1 MTLRE
6 ARKRAGITQ
15 TQAAQLLRVS
25 LRSYKTYETD
35 SRKVGLPKYE
45 FMLRQLEENSF
56 VDETHGI
63 LTLDEIR
70 RVCREILS
78 AYPVSFCYLFGS
90 YARGHAGES
99 SDVDLLISGEVEGLR
114 FYGLVEAL
122 KNAMKKNVD
131 VLTPSQLQNNPELL
145 ENVLRDGIRLYDGRR
160 TES

>member
-45 FMLRQLEENSF
+45 FMLRRLEENSF

-90 YARGHAGES
+90 YARGQAGES
-99 SDVDLLISGEVEGLR
+99 SDVDLLISGDVEGLR

-122 KNAMKKNVD
+122 KNALKKNVD